1 MKQEELM
8 LSLAKLM
15 FPSELLD
22 HFSLVHITET
32 PTDVVFHLEE
42 RDVLQNPLPGH
53 EYDKNGFYESA
64 RINDFPL
71 RDRRVTLN
79 VKRRRWIDRTTGK
92 SVGNTYELTA
102 KGTRHSKE
110 FAEFL
115 KKYLDQ
121 YPISARSLEKHY
133 HIDGDQLERQYKDH
147 LSSYRE
153 WETQEGVHA
162 ERYLIF
168 PENIGPRLS
177 IDETSLSD
185 GELYTIVTNKDAHG
199 GKGAIVAIIAGT
211 KAWDIAEILWLIPL
225 ELREQVEEI
234 TMDLSP
240 TMRKAARF
248 SFPKATLV
256 ADRFHVQ
263 KLALDALQELR
274 IRFRWD
280 ALDEENRKKSEAKAI
295 GKDYEPEVF
304 ENGDTRKQLLAR
316 SRYLL
321 FKSAEKW
328 TKSQKI
334 RAKILFS
341 HYPDIETAYNL
352 THRLRMIY
360 AKSKTKGSALPK
372 LALWYNDV
380 EKAGYESFKTIAETI
395 QANYEQILNFF
406 NNRSTNASAESFN
419 AKIKSFR
426 AQLRGVS
433 DVKYFLFRLTKIY
446 A

>member
-1 MKQEELM
+1 M
-8 LSLAKLM
+8 
-15 FPSELLD
+15 
-22 HFSLVHITET
+22 
-32 PTDVVFHLEE
+32 
-42 RDVLQNPLPGH
+42 
-53 EYDKNGFYESA
+53 
-64 RINDFPL
+64 
-71 RDRRVTLN
+71 
-79 VKRRRWIDRTTGK
+79 
-92 SVGNTYELTA
+92 
-102 KGTRHSKE
+102 
-110 FAEFL
+110 
-115 KKYLDQ
+115 DQ

-147 LSSYRE
+147 LSGYRE

-352 THRLRMIY
+352 THCLRMIY

-380 EKAGYESFKTIAETI
+380 EKTGYESFKTIAETI

>member
-1 MKQEELM
+1 M
-8 LSLAKLM
+8 
-15 FPSELLD
+15 
-22 HFSLVHITET
+22 
-32 PTDVVFHLEE
+32 
-42 RDVLQNPLPGH
+42 
-53 EYDKNGFYESA
+53 
-64 RINDFPL
+64 
-71 RDRRVTLN
+71 
-79 VKRRRWIDRTTGK
+79 
-92 SVGNTYELTA
+92 
-102 KGTRHSKE
+102 
-110 FAEFL
+110 
-115 KKYLDQ
+115 DQ
-121 YPISARSLEKHY
+121 YPIAASSLEKYY
-133 HIDGDQLERQYKDH
+133 HINGKQFERQYKDH
-147 LSSYRE
+147 LSGYRE

-199 GKGAIVAIIAGT
+199 GKGAIVAIISGT
-211 KAWDIAEILWLIPL
+211 KAWDIAETLWLIPL

-295 GKDYEPEVF
+295 GKVDEPEVF

-341 HYPDIETAYNL
+341 HYPDIEAAYSL

-360 AKSKTKGSALPK
+360 AKSKTKRSALPK

-433 DVKYFLFRLTKIY
+433 DIKYFLFRLTKIY